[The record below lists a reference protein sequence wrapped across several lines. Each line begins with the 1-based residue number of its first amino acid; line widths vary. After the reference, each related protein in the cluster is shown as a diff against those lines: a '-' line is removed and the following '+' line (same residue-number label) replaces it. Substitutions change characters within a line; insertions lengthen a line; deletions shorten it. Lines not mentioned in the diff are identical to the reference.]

1 MTFNTFPK
9 SEEFSQKAK
18 EIYFKNLYYL
28 LDKIDKENKYK
39 VEMLSYEKNKEL
51 LASSDYFK
59 SNEIDL
65 LYNNHVKHLKS
76 TPIFFKKEPTYY
88 EILSNLQIACEL
100 FLKKI
105 IFDISPYALIDL
117 KSYPKNSKPIDFSK
131 TPTADAQYLYKASV
145 FFVGK
150 EYFNTAYNEEF
161 ESLYDKNRDERN
173 SYLHRD
179 SNKLTDGL
187 TLLRAFIIVN
197 DIFIKDNVR
206 KSIYKY
212 LLQTIPEEDYK
223 NRHNNKKRCS
233 FFSIARY
240 DSDMGNVHK
249 VFYEEAR
256 FKYLKS
262 MSYIYESLK
271 NNEREIFF
279 KYKVKNHIDDK
290 NRYFCPNCTMYTN
303 IYLNKSNYNN
313 YKEIFEEYKN
323 NKYLKSLINID
334 IENKIFKCFCCNDTY
349 IIEKPFKH
357 RNCKVKRQKNNLNF
371 KLNDMCL
378 NCGEEN
384 LSDKKNNSIIYPSND
399 NLFLLRKHYRK
410 NRVKKTKS

>member
-1 MTFNTFPK
+1 MTYNTFTK

-290 NRYFCPNCTMYTN
+290 NRYFYPNYTM
-303 IYLNKSNYNN
+303 
-313 YKEIFEEYKN
+313 
-323 NKYLKSLINID
+323 
-334 IENKIFKCFCCNDTY
+334 
-349 IIEKPFKH
+349 
-357 RNCKVKRQKNNLNF
+357 
-371 KLNDMCL
+371 
-378 NCGEEN
+378 
-384 LSDKKNNSIIYPSND
+384 
-399 NLFLLRKHYRK
+399 
-410 NRVKKTKS
+410 